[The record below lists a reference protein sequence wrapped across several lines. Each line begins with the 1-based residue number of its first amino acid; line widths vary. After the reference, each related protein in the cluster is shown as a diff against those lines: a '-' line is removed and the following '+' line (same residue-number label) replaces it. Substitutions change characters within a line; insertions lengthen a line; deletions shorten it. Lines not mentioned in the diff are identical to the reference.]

1 MYVFILRHELVY
13 FGYFIKSLGIIWFM
27 YFLFY
32 ENVIFMYY
40 DLFISPLK
48 LVLIVERDFK
58 NSYLKNIYEI
68 LDLS

>member
-1 MYVFILRHELVY
+1 
-13 FGYFIKSLGIIWFM
+13 
-27 YFLFY
+27 
-32 ENVIFMYY
+32 MYY